1 MIYATIKDA
10 KIDKFGTL
18 AQVFP
23 NVSFPQTGVDPE
35 WLKFANAQEVIMTLD
50 HDETKQ
56 KVAPCDPYI
65 GKDTKIY
72 GVKVVD
78 YTESEATEYADSIKS
93 DALLSGG
100 KKNAK

>member
-56 KVAPCDPYI
+56 KVVPCDPYI
-65 GKDTKIY
+65 GKDAKIY
-72 GVKVVD
+72 GVKIVD
-78 YTESEATEYADSIKS
+78 YTADEAKAYADAIKA
-93 DALLSGG
+93 DTLLSGG
-100 KKNAK
+100 TTSVK